1 MAGKQ
6 DPLLFALGKARL
18 TGSRK
23 TQYNHR
29 LEARR
34 FVKLLRELGNG
45 VAKWANITNKHVA
58 AVVAR
63 WRADGLSPGTIK
75 NNLAGVRTVCAA
87 YGNDAIASSNSAF
100 GIGRRAY
107 ISNVNRAVADVEYE
121 RVTGS
126 LRASDNPEY
135 SRVALMLGLQRE
147 FGMRLEESMKFN
159 PFRDTDGN
167 LAHIHVGTK
176 GGRPRWIV
184 IRTEGQRALLGTAR
198 ASGFYRDLRHGLIP
212 GHCREEQWRGFVY
225 RTIRQAS
232 IDTGGTGLRM
242 HGLRH
247 AYAHKRYA
255 ELTGFLPPCRFS
267 ARDEFYAAAEKAAG
281 PAWREHDE
289 RARCTIREE
298 LGHSPD
304 RVDIDAQY
312 LGKR

>member
-34 FVKLLRELGNG
+34 FVKLLRELGSG
-45 VAKWANITNKHVA
+45 VAKWSNITNKHVA
-58 AVVAR
+58 AAVAR
-63 WRADGLSPGTIK
+63 WQAGGLSPGTIK
-75 NNLAGVRTVCAA
+75 NNLAGVRTVCAT
-87 YGNDAIASSNSAF
+87 YGNDGIAQANSAF

-121 RVTGS
+121 RVAGC
-126 LRASDNPEY
+126 LRVDDDSRCN
-135 SRVALMLGLQRE
+135 RVALMLGLQRE
-147 FGMRLEESMKFN
+147 FGMRFEESMKFN
-159 PFRDTDGN
+159 PFRDVTTN

-184 IRTEGQRALLGTAR
+184 IQTDRQRDLLEAAR
-198 ASGFYRDLRHGLIP
+198 ASGFYRDVRCGLIP
-212 GHCREEQWRGFVY
+212 EGCREEHWRGFVY
-225 RTIRQAS
+225 RAVKQAS
-232 IDTGGTGLRM
+232 IGTGGTGLRM

-247 AYAHKRYA
+247 AYAHKRY
-255 ELTGFLPPCRFS
+255 ETLTGFLPPCRFDS
-267 ARDEFYAAAEKAAG
+267 REAYHAAAREAAGQDWRERDEL
-281 PAWREHDE
+281 
-289 RARCTIREE
+289 ARCTIREE

>member
-6 DPLLFALGKARL
+6 DPLLYALGKARL

-45 VAKWANITNKHVA
+45 LAKWTNVTNKHVA
-58 AVVAR
+58 LVVAC
-63 WRADGLSPGTIK
+63 WREGGLSPGTIK
-75 NNLAGVRTVCAA
+75 NNLAGVRSVCAA
-87 YGNDAIASSNSAF
+87 YGNEGIAPLNSAF

-121 RVTGS
+121 RVTRHLCVSG
-126 LRASDNPEY
+126 NPEP
-135 SRVALMLGLQRE
+135 SRIALMLGFQRE

-159 PFRDTDGN
+159 PFRDVTAN

-184 IRTEGQRALLGTAR
+184 IQTDRQRALLERAR

-212 GHCREEQWRGFVY
+212 GHCREEQWRGIVY
-225 RTIRQAS
+225 RTVRQAS
-232 IDTGGTGLRM
+232 IDTGGAGLRM

-247 AYAHKRYA
+247 AYAHKRYE
-255 ELTGFLPPCRFS
+255 ELTGFLPPCRFD
-267 ARDEFYAAAEKAAG
+267 ARDAFHAAAEKAEG
-281 PAWREHDE
+281 PAWRERDE
-289 RARCTIREE
+289 RARCAIREE

-304 RVDIDAQY
+304 RIDIDAQY

>member
-6 DPLLFALGKARL
+6 DPLLYALGRARL

-45 VAKWANITNKHVA
+45 VAKWSNITNKHVA
-58 AVVAR
+58 AAVAR
-63 WRADGLSPGTIK
+63 WQAGGLSPGTIK

-87 YGNDAIASSNSAF
+87 YGNEGIAQANAVF
-100 GIGRRAY
+100 GIGRRLY
-107 ISNVNRAVADVEYE
+107 ITNVNRAVADVEFE
-121 RVTGS
+121 CVTGH
-126 LRASDNPEY
+126 LRASGNPQ
-135 SRVALMLGLQRE
+135 SDRVALMLGFQRE

-159 PFRDTDGN
+159 PLRDVGGN
-167 LAHIHVGTK
+167 LVHIHVGTK
-176 GGRPRWIV
+176 GGRPRWLV
-184 IRTEGQRALLGTAR
+184 IRTAGQRELLEAAR
-198 ASGFYRDLRHGLIP
+198 ASGFYRDLRHGIIP
-212 GHCREEQWRGFVY
+212 ERCREEQWRGFVY
-225 RTIRQAS
+225 RAVRQAS
-232 IDTGGTGLRM
+232 LDTGGSGLRM

-247 AYAHKRYA
+247 AYAHERYE
-255 ELTGFLPPCRFS
+255 ELTGFLPPCRFN
-267 ARDEFYAAAEKAAG
+267 ARDEFYAAAENAAG
-281 PAWREHDE
+281 PSWRKRDE
-289 RARCTIREE
+289 LARCTIREE